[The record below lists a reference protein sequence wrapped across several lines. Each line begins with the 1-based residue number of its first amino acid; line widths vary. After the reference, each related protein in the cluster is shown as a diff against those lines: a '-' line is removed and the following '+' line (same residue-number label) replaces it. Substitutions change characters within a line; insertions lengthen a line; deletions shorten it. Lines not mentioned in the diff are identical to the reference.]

1 MTKSRNEIT
10 EQELCVQR
18 QYGERIGL
26 LLRQRK
32 NGVQPLACTK
42 TYGCQQ
48 NEADTELIRGM
59 LAQMGFGF
67 TDDPR
72 KSDLTILNTCAIRE
86 HAEMRVFGN
95 LGELSHIKRE
105 NPDFL
110 IALCGCMAQQESVVE
125 KVKKSYPYVDLV
137 FGTHALGRFPELL
150 YHKLS
155 RGKRVFDISGDEQ
168 GTIIEGIEPIRKEGA
183 RAWLSIMYGCN
194 NFCSYCIVP
203 YVRGR
208 ERSRRFEAIQAD
220 FRRLIAQ
227 GYRDI
232 TLLGQNVN
240 SYDGGEGGPD
250 FPELLE
256 ALAGEPGEFRIR
268 FMTSHPKDCSKKLMD
283 VMARCDK
290 VCKCIHLPVQSGSDR
305 ILGEMN
311 RRYTAAHYLGLVDY
325 ARSVMPEITF
335 TSDIIVGF
343 PGETEEDFEKTL
355 ELIEKVRFHSL
366 FTFIYSKRGGTRAA
380 SMPDPASR
388 EEKQRRFDRLLDVQ
402 NRISKEE
409 NQKLL
414 GRTLRVLVDGLS
426 DDKDYPLTA
435 RTDGFQLVLLKG
447 SADQVGRWADVTI
460 ERASTWAL
468 FASLRAE

>member
-1 MTKSRNEIT
+1 MAKPRNEMT
-10 EQELCVQR
+10 EQELLAQR
-18 QYGERIGL
+18 QFGERAAQL
-26 LLRQRK
+26 FRQVK
-32 NGVQPLACTK
+32 KGAQPLACTK

-67 TDDPR
+67 TENPAE
-72 KSDLTILNTCAIRE
+72 SDLIILNTCAIRE

-105 NPDFL
+105 NPDFF
-110 IALCGCMAQQESVVE
+110 IAVCGCMAQQESVVE
-125 KVKKSYPYVDLV
+125 KIKKSYPYVDLV
-137 FGTHALGRFPELL
+137 FGTHALGRLPELL
-150 YHKLS
+150 YEKMS
-155 RGKRVFDISGDEQ
+155 RGRRVFDISGDEQ
-168 GTIIEGIEPIRKEGA
+168 GVIIEGIEPVRKEGV

-220 FRRLIAQ
+220 FRSLLAQ

-240 SYDGGEGGPD
+240 SYNGGEGGPD

-256 ALAGEPGEFRIR
+256 ALAGEPGDFRIR
-268 FMTSHPKDCSKKLMD
+268 FMTSHPKDCSEKLLD
-283 VMARCDK
+283 VMARCEK
-290 VCKCIHLPVQSGSDR
+290 VCKCIHLPVQSGSNR
-305 ILGEMN
+305 ILDEMN
-311 RRYTAAHYLGLVDY
+311 RRYTAEHYLELVAY

-343 PGETEEDFEKTL
+343 PGETEEDFEKTI

-380 SMPDPASR
+380 AMPDPVSR
-388 EEKQRRFDRLLDVQ
+388 EEKQRRFDRLLSVQ
-402 NRISKEE
+402 NDISREE
-409 NQKLL
+409 NQKLV
-414 GRTLRVLVDGLS
+414 GRTVRVLVDGLS
-426 DDKDYPLTA
+426 DDKNYPLTA

-447 SADQVGRWADVTI
+447 DAGRIGQWADVVI
-460 ERASTWAL
+460 ERGSTWAL
-468 FASLRAE
+468 FASL